1 MGQIN
6 RDLLRDGVAYVDQWM
21 AYQQERREI
30 PGVVVAIR
38 HEDQLLLSQ
47 GYGYADMERAIPMTP
62 RHVFR
67 IASHSKTFTATAI
80 MQLVEQDK
88 LRLDDQLAAYIP
100 WLGQRDTLARVTI
113 RQVLNHAAGIIR
125 DGADA
130 DYWRLEGAFPD
141 ADELRRLVEE
151 GGAVLDA
158 NESFKYS
165 NIGYALLGLVIEAAS
180 GLPYNTYVRRHIV
193 EQLGLSD
200 TGPETDDHAR
210 ERLVT
215 GYTARRPGLTRRP
228 IPDVST
234 RALSPATGFY
244 ATAEDLC
251 RYAAAHFSGDDT
263 LLSDAAKREMRQP
276 YWAIAQADE
285 RYGLGFVVVE
295 IGERRMIGHGGGFP
309 GHATRTLIDPTDRLV
324 VTVLTNETGA
334 PATVLARVIVTL
346 LDYALKPG
354 TTEQGSPSV
363 PRERF
368 TGRFVNSSGVTDVA
382 AFGDSLL
389 MLSPEGDDPVKSPT
403 CLAIEDDDTLRIG
416 ATNGYGAPGET
427 VRYVRDDAGRVAR
440 VIIGGVSSYPLE
452 VYRDRPHERA

>member
-1 MGQIN
+1 MSQID

-21 AYQQERREI
+21 AYQQERRAI

-47 GYGYADMERAIPMTP
+47 GYGYADLERAIPMTP

-67 IASHSKTFTATAI
+67 VASHSKTFTATAI
-80 MQLVEQDK
+80 MQLVEQGA
-88 LRLDDQLAAYIP
+88 LRLDDRLAAFIP
-100 WLGQRDTLARVTI
+100 WLEQQDTLARVTI
-113 RQVLNHAAGIIR
+113 RQVLNHTAGIVR
-125 DGADA
+125 DGVDA
-130 DYWRLEGAFPD
+130 DYWQLERAFPD
-141 ADELRRLVEE
+141 ADELHRLVEE

-158 NESFKYS
+158 NNSFKYS

-193 EQLGLSD
+193 ERLGLTD

-251 RYAAAHFSGDDT
+251 RYAAAHFMGGDT
-263 LLSDAAKREMRQP
+263 LLGDAAKREMQQP

-285 RYGLGFVVVE
+285 RYGLGFVVVD

-334 PATVLARVIVTL
+334 PAAVLARAIVTI
-346 LDYALKPG
+346 LDYALKPRITG
-354 TTEQGSPSV
+354 EGASSV
-363 PRERF
+363 PRGRF

-382 AFGDSLL
+382 AFGVALV
-389 MLSPEGDDPVKSPT
+389 MVSPEGDDPVKFPT
-403 CLAIEDDDTLRIG
+403 LLAVEDEDTLRIG

-427 VRYVRDDAGRVAR
+427 VRYTRDDAGRTVK
-440 VIIGGVSSYPLE
+440 VVIGGVGSYPLE
-452 VYRDRPHERA
+452 IYRDRTRERA

>member
-1 MGQIN
+1 MSQIN
-6 RDLLRDGVAYVDQWM
+6 RDLLRDGVAYVDQWI

-47 GYGYADMERAIPMTP
+47 GYGYADLDRATPMTP

-88 LRLDDQLAAYIP
+88 LRLDDRLASYIP
-100 WLGQRDTLARVTI
+100 WLGQQDTLARVTI
-113 RQVLNHAAGIIR
+113 RQVLNHTAGIVR
-125 DGADA
+125 DGVEA
-130 DYWRLEGAFPD
+130 DYWQLEGAFPD
-141 ADELRRLVEE
+141 AGELRHLVEE
-151 GGAVLDA
+151 DGAVLDA

-180 GLPYNTYVRRHIV
+180 GIPYNTYVSRYIV
-193 EQLGLSD
+193 ERLGLSD

-215 GYTARRPGLTRRP
+215 GYTARRPGLTRWP
-228 IPDVST
+228 IADVST

-251 RYAAAHFSGDDT
+251 RYAAAHFNGDDT
-263 LLSDAAKREMRQP
+263 LLSDAAKREMQQP

-285 RYGLGFVVVE
+285 CYGLGFVVAE

-309 GHATRTLIDPTDRLV
+309 GHATRTLLDPIDRLV

-334 PATVLARVIVTL
+334 PAAVLARAIVTI
-346 LDYALKPG
+346 LDYALKRS
-354 TTEQGSPSV
+354 TEAGSPSI
-363 PRERF
+363 PREWF
-368 TGRFVNSSGVTDVA
+368 TGRFVNTSGVTDVA
-382 AFGDSLL
+382 AFGNTLVA
-389 MLSPEGDDPVKSPT
+389 LSPEGDDPIKSPT
-403 CLAIEDDDTLRIG
+403 CLTIEDEDTLRIG

-427 VRYVRDDAGRVAR
+427 VRYVRDDTGRVAR
-440 VIIGGVSSYPLE
+440 VIIGGVSSYLLE
-452 VYRDRPHERA
+452 VYHDRARERA

>member
-6 RDLLRDGVAYVDQWM
+6 QDLLRDGVAYVDRWM

-47 GYGYADMERAIPMTP
+47 GYGHADLERAIPMTP

-80 MQLVEQDK
+80 MQVVEQDK
-88 LRLDDQLAAYIP
+88 IRLDDRLAAYIP
-100 WLGQRDTLARVTI
+100 WLNRGDALARVTI
-113 RQVLNHAAGIIR
+113 RQVLNHAAGIVR
-125 DGADA
+125 DGVDA
-130 DYWRLEGAFPD
+130 DYWQLAGAFPD
-141 ADELRRLVEE
+141 ANELRRLAEE

-193 EQLGLSD
+193 ERLGLTD

-215 GYTARRPGLTRRP
+215 GYTARRPGLPRCP

-251 RYAAAHFSGDDT
+251 RYAAAHFMGDDT
-263 LLSDAAKREMRQP
+263 LLSDMAKREMRQP

-285 RYGLGFVVVE
+285 RYGLGFVVVD

-334 PATVLARVIVTL
+334 PAATLARTIVTI
-346 LDYALKPG
+346 LDYALKPCAVEEG
-354 TTEQGSPSV
+354 APSV
-363 PRERF
+363 PCERF
-368 TGRFVNSSGVTDVA
+368 TGRFVNMWGVTDVV
-382 AFGDSLL
+382 AFGDALL
-389 MLSPEGDDPVKSPT
+389 LLSPEGDDPLKSPT
-403 CLAIEDDDTLRIG
+403 RLAVEDEDTLG
-416 ATNGYGAPGET
+416 
-427 VRYVRDDAGRVAR
+427 
-440 VIIGGVSSYPLE
+440 IGGT
-452 VYRDRPHERA
+452 